1 MLFCSELICS
11 SSGFVKNA
19 FNSIFLVN
27 FFMSSLKDWILNL
40 LGVGQKLR
48 FLLSSLY
55 CGLVKL
61 CLERFTTFPE
71 GSVVNFRSVDPSAM
85 RRRLR

>member
-1 MLFCSELICS
+1 MFSW
-11 SSGFVKNA
+11 SGFVKNA
-19 FNSIFLVN
+19 FNLIFLVN
-27 FFMSSLKDWILNL
+27 FMSSLKDWILNL

-85 RRRLR
+85 QRRLR